1 MSNPYAH
8 MHYFFPLF
16 RFCYFYMM
24 LDLVVTAYTGFDA
37 QQSNKHA
44 EPCWSW
50 YSGREEMLVP
60 F

>member
-44 EPCWSW
+44 EPC
-50 YSGREEMLVP
+50 
-60 F
+60 